1 MLKLDSSSRDYEEIR
16 DIPKLIKILDDKMD
30 DYNFSPLTKSKLNL
44 VFFDDAINHI
54 LRISRVLR
62 QPRGN
67 LMLIGVGGSGK
78 QSLTKLASFLL
89 SYTISQIEISKDY
102 GLEKFRE
109 FLKDLLINTGVQG
122 KHVTFLFTDTQI
134 INELFLEDINNM
146 LNSGEVPNI
155 WENADEKGKIVESVR
170 PIHISM
176 KRPDIPDLIYNT
188 FVERVRDR
196 LHIVL
201 CMSPVGNAAIALF

>member
-1 MLKLDSSSRDYEEIR
+1 MDSSSRDYEEIR
-16 DIPKLIKILDDKMD
+16 DIPKLIKVLDDKMD
-30 DYNFSPLTKSKLNL
+30 DYNFSPLNKSKLNL

-89 SYTISQIEISKDY
+89 GYTISQIEISKDY

-109 FLKDLLINTGVQG
+109 FLKDLLMNTGVQG
-122 KHVTFLFTDTQI
+122 KNVTFLFTDNQI
-134 INELFLEDINNM
+134 VSESFLEDINNM

-155 WENADEKGKIVESVR
+155 WENADEKGKIIESVR

-176 KRPDIPDLIYNT
+176 KRPDIPDLIYST

-201 CMSPVGNAAIALF
+201 CMSPVGNELKQIK